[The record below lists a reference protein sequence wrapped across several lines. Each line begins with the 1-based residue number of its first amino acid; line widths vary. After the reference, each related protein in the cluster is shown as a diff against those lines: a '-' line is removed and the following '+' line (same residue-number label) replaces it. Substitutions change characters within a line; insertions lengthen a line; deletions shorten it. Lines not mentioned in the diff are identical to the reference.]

1 MPCYRMLRR
10 KHRPRIV
17 LIAAASFLRDLR
29 CLTLHLCFCLLA
41 ARAVEHQY
49 LRQAAQV
56 RERLNELHG
65 LPAVGAKGRS
75 GRVGRHAA
83 EIALVSA
90 GTLILAPGR
99 RDVHSSASPKAARF
113 SSISLGIRP
122 RLALRRHPVASRRKV
137 RAQDELA
144 LKTARLETAVR
155 LGDLVEGDPLGDA
168 RPNGASRQ

>member
-1 MPCYRMLRR
+1 M
-10 KHRPRIV
+10 
-17 LIAAASFLRDLR
+17 
-29 CLTLHLCFCLLA
+29 
-41 ARAVEHQY
+41 Q
-49 LRQAAQV
+49 
-56 RERLNELHG
+56 ERLDELHG

-99 RDVHSSASPKAARF
+99 RDVPSSASPKAARF

-144 LKTARLETAVR
+144 LETARRETAVR
-155 LGDLVEGDPLGDA
+155 LGDLIEGDPLGDA
-168 RPNGASRQ
+168 RGWMARLASSPNSRSRSSRNQAGCRARITLIE